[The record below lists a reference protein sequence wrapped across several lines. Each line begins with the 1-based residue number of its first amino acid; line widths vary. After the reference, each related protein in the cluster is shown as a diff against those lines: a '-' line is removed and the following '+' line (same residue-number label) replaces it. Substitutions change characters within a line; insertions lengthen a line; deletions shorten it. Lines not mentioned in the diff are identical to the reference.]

1 MPMTRE
7 AKEQMVS
14 RLSDKMSRAKGGLI
28 ANFTGLNVEA
38 VNEIRARF
46 REVEVEY
53 RVVKNTLMKR
63 ALSATSIEALSG
75 AFEGPTA
82 VALKFDEEFGK
93 LGKAAKD
100 LSKKFEKFEVKAGF
114 IEEDILEGD
123 IVETMAAI
131 PTLDEARA
139 QLLGVI
145 NAPAAKLLAQI
156 NAPASNLMG
165 VIQAKKDKDEG
176 EA

>member
-7 AKEQMVS
+7 AKERMVS
-14 RLSDKMSRAKGGLI
+14 TLSDKMTRAKGGLI

-38 VNEIRARF
+38 VNDIRARF
-46 REVEVEY
+46 REAEVEY

-63 ALSATSIEALSG
+63 ALTSTSIEGLSA
-75 AFEGPTA
+75 AFQGPTA

-100 LSKKFEKFEVKAGF
+100 LSKKYEKFEVKAGF
-114 IEEDILEGD
+114 IEADILEGD

-156 NAPASNLMG
+156 NAPASNLVG
-165 VIQAKKDKDEG
+165 VIQAKKEKDEEG
-176 EA
+176 A

>member
-7 AKEQMVS
+7 AKEQMVTM
-14 RLSDKMSRAKGGLI
+14 LTDKMGRAKGGLI

-46 REVEVEY
+46 REAEVEY

-63 ALSATSIEALSG
+63 VLASSPIEGLSEA
-75 AFEGPTA
+75 FTGPTA
-82 VALKFDEEFGK
+82 IALKFDEEFGK

-100 LSKKFEKFEVKAGF
+100 LAKKYEKFEVKAGF
-114 IEEDILEGD
+114 IEEDILQGD
-123 IVETMAAI
+123 VVETMAAL

-156 NAPASNLMG
+156 NAPASNLIG

-176 EA
+176 GA